1 MKRAA
6 VVIGVGALVV
16 VAVVWGLL
24 AARGPD
30 PNAVPSPQQV
40 YNRTMSPFCTGTTL
54 ESCTSNQAFELR
66 ATIAKMVYEGDTN
79 RQINNFLLANY
90 PSTVIGSPRNPFAWL
105 VPAAAVLAGLG
116 VVAAVTLR
124 QPEPGS
130 GTDGPPGADGMPG
143 TAEPPLPPGDRA
155 RLEADLRR
163 FAEGVSE

>member
-1 MKRAA
+1 MKRVA
-6 VVIGVGALVV
+6 VLVGAGALVV

-30 PNAVPSPQQV
+30 PNAVPTPQQV
-40 YNRTMSPFCTGTTL
+40 FDRTMSPFCTGVTL

-66 ATIAKMVYEGDTN
+66 ATIAEKIYEGETN
-79 RQINNFLLANY
+79 RQINHFLLANY

-116 VVAAVTLR
+116 VVAAVMLR

-130 GTDGPPGADGMPG
+130 AGPGNGGPAAD
-143 TAEPPLPPGDRA
+143 PPLPDADRA